1 MNLDLSGRS
10 FLVTAAS
17 KGLGFSIAREL
28 LIEGARVMLS
38 SSNAGRLA
46 DAAQKLWNE
55 KLENFQTTV
64 ADLRNPAEI
73 EELVR
78 ETNAAF
84 GRIDGLV
91 TNCGGPP
98 AGPPLAISD
107 DQWQQAFDSVF
118 LSVVRLCRLIVPRMI
133 EQRDGAVL
141 AVVSTTVKQPIENL
155 TTSNALRPAVVGYLR
170 YLANEIAVHNVRVNA
185 VAPGRILT
193 ERTQELDLALAQ
205 RTGKSSDEVR
215 AQSVAEVPMKRIG
228 DIREFPALCAFLLSP
243 RASYITG
250 QTICI
255 DGGRVQSVW

>member
-1 MNLDLSGRS
+1 
-10 FLVTAAS
+10 
-17 KGLGFSIAREL
+17 
-28 LIEGARVMLS
+28 
-38 SSNAGRLA
+38 
-46 DAAQKLWNE
+46 
-55 KLENFQTTV
+55 
-64 ADLRNPAEI
+64 
-73 EELVR
+73 
-78 ETNAAF
+78 
-84 GRIDGLV
+84 LV